1 MIANKTVTLVKKA
14 PTGQLT
20 GVAMALYLILV
31 LLGILG
37 NAMVILVVGD
47 SIFRE
52 RGGGRNSD
60 MILVNMAL
68 SNLMVSLM
76 RNTLLVTS
84 DFGLEVLPGKDWCQI
99 LMGVWVWLRS
109 VNVWSTLFLSAF
121 HFYTLKRIGPPIANL
136 NSSRGPPKAL
146 LMCFGLIWGLNLLY
160 SVPAFVYSTN
170 GDKNASETLMLMS
183 STTRPLLGCLW
194 DFPSTYSG
202 LAFATTSMVTHEV
215 IPLLLMG
222 STNLGSLLI
231 LYAHGNAH
239 NIANKDQDAPILRRV
254 PAERRAAKV
263 ILALIILFIISW
275 GASVI
280 SVNYFNYNRGASA
293 AHMLILARFSNS
305 AFIALSPVILAVGHR
320 KLREVIKSV
329 FK

>member
-1 MIANKTVTLVKKA
+1 MIANKTVTLVKKTPA
-14 PTGQLT
+14 GQLT
-20 GVAMALYLILV
+20 GVPMALYVALV

-47 SIFRE
+47 SIIHE

-68 SNLMVSLM
+68 SNLLVSVM

-84 DFGLEVLPGKDWCQI
+84 DFGLEVLPGKDWCQF

-109 VNVWSTLFLSAF
+109 VNVWSTLFLSVF
-121 HFYTLKRIGPPIANL
+121 HFYTLKRIGPPIASL

-146 LMCFGLIWGLNLLY
+146 LMCFSLIWGLNLLY

-170 GDKNASETLMLMS
+170 GGKNATETLMLVS

-202 LAFATTSMVTHEV
+202 LAFATTSMGIHEV
-215 IPLLLMG
+215 LPIILMS

-239 NIANKDQDAPILRRV
+239 NIASKDQDAPILRRV

-280 SVNYFNYNRGASA
+280 SVNYFNYNRGASSA
-293 AHMLILARFSNS
+293 YLLILARFSNS
-305 AFIALSPVILAVGHR
+305 GFIALSPVILAVGHR
-320 KLREVIKSV
+320 KLREFIKSI
-329 FK
+329 FN